1 MTSRKAIFLIV
12 TLLILAPLAAV
23 ADQNEAPPE
32 TVERRV
38 YQTRRVGGEPP
49 AIDGVLNDRVW
60 ETVEWSS
67 DFVQR
72 EPADG
77 EPPEQQTRFKV
88 LYDDEAL
95 YFAFHLL
102 DDPELV
108 SPILAR
114 RDSFP
119 GDWVEV
125 NIDSY
130 GDKRT
135 AFSFTISLSGTRGD
149 ELISNDGND
158 WDTSW
163 NPVWT
168 GKAKAT
174 ETGWTAETRIPL
186 SQLRFSGDAEQTW
199 GLQVMR
205 RLFRLQ
211 ERSTWQHI
219 PKDSSGWV
227 SQFGELRGLDDLR
240 PARRM
245 EFLPYGVIRGESYE
259 KEEGNPFRT
268 GSNNEMEVGLD
279 GKIGIT
285 NNLTLDFTFN
295 PDFGQVEADPSEVNL
310 TAFETFFEERRPFF
324 VEGKQILDLRLAPA
338 ITGGSFARDT
348 LFYSRRIG
356 IGSGYSPDLPDGAF
370 FEAPDATTILG
381 AIKLS
386 GKTASGM
393 SIGLLNSVTAE
404 ETGSTFVD
412 GQRGQ
417 VTVEPLTN
425 YFVGRLQQDYR
436 DGETQLGGMVTAVNR
451 KIEDDH
457 LEFMREEAYAGGV
470 DFSTYFKDRDYKFE
484 ANLLGS
490 MIRGSEEAIEEAQT
504 SSARYFQRP
513 DNDAANFDPT
523 RTSLA
528 GHSGS
533 ARLMRTSNSE
543 LMFQSGVAW
552 RSPGFEINDL
562 GFMRNADQINQFTW
576 VGYSKRDPFLIF
588 DRWQLNGNQ
597 WLDWDFGGN
606 FLGYRWNVNT
616 NAQFK
621 NKIHA
626 GMGVTRRGE
635 FTSNTELRG
644 GPASLWPGD
653 WSYNLWVG
661 TDSRKKV
668 YGSFGGYLKDQ
679 DDDAGSFEEIWAS
692 LSFRPSN
699 ALRLSMSPSL
709 SKNRPEMQY
718 VGTEAFG
725 EEDRYLFSSL
735 DQETFAL
742 TLRIDYSIT
751 PDLTIQF
758 YGAPFVSVGR
768 YTSFKRITDP
778 KAGSFQNRFSTFGAD
793 QIVFDPDE
801 GTYAVDEN
809 GDGVADYNFGD
820 PDFDLRDFNSNLV
833 VRWEYRPGST
843 VYLVWAQSRFSSER
857 IGADLGIGDDLNN
870 LFASR
875 AENVLLLKFGKWFNP

>member
-1 MTSRKAIFLIV
+1 MTSRKAVYFLLIV
-12 TLLILAPLAAV
+12 LIVGSLPAS
-23 ADQNEAPPE
+23 ADQDDAPPE
-32 TVERRV
+32 AVERRV

-49 AIDGVLNDRVW
+49 SIDGVINDQVW
-60 ETVEWSS
+60 ESVEWSS

-72 EPADG
+72 DPADG

-114 RDSFP
+114 RDFFP

-130 GDKRT
+130 GDRRT
-135 AFSFTISLSGTRGD
+135 AFSFTISLSGTRSD
-149 ELISNDGND
+149 ELISNDGGN
-158 WDTSW
+158 WDSSW

-168 GKAKAT
+168 GKARAT

-186 SQLRFSGDAEQTW
+186 SQLRFSGNSEQTW

-219 PKDSSGWV
+219 PKDTSGWV

-245 EFLPYGVIRGESYE
+245 EFLPYGVVRGESYE

-268 GSNNEMEVGLD
+268 GSDSDLEVGLD
-279 GKIGIT
+279 GKIGLT

-338 ITGGSFARDT
+338 ITGGSFSRDT

-356 IGSGYSPDLPDGAF
+356 LSSHYSPDLPEDSF
-370 FEAPDATTILG
+370 FDAPDGTRILG
-381 AIKLS
+381 AMKLS

-393 SIGLLNSVTAE
+393 SIGILDSVTAE
-404 ETGSTFVD
+404 EKGDTFIDGSH
-412 GQRGQ
+412 GEI
-417 VTVEPLTN
+417 TVEPMTN

-436 DGETQLGGMVTAVNR
+436 DGETQIGGMVTAVNR
-451 KIEDDH
+451 KLEDDH

-470 DFSTYFKDRDYKFE
+470 DFSTYFNDRDYKLE

-490 MIRGSEEAIEEAQT
+490 MIRGSAEAIEEAQT

-513 DNDAANFDPT
+513 DNEAANFDPT

-533 ARLMRTSNSE
+533 VRLMRTSNSE

-616 NAQFK
+616 NAQFT

-626 GMGVTRRGE
+626 GMGLTRRSE

-644 GPASLWPGD
+644 GPASIWPGN
-653 WSYNLWVG
+653 WSYNVWVG

-668 YGSFGGYLKDQ
+668 YGSFGGYVRDSDENSGK
-679 DDDAGSFEEIWAS
+679 FEELWAS

-699 ALRLSMSPSL
+699 ALRFSMRPSL
-709 SKNRPEMQY
+709 STNRPEMQY
-718 VGTEAFG
+718 VGTEAFD
-725 EEDRYLFSSL
+725 EDARYLFSNL

-768 YTSFKRITDP
+768 YATFKRTTDP
-778 KAGSFQNRFSTFGAD
+778 KANRYRDRFSTFDAD
-793 QIVFDPDE
+793 QVVYDTDSGI
-801 GTYAVDEN
+801 YSIDEN
-809 GDGVADYNFGD
+809 RDGVVDYSFDN

-843 VYLVWAQSRFSSER
+843 VYLVWAQTRNSSAR
-857 IGADLGIGDDLNN
+857 IGQDLRVSEDLQN
-870 LFASR
+870 LFTSR
-875 AENVLLLKFGKWFNP
+875 PENVILLKFGKWFNP